1 MISAASPSFVR
12 RTAVS
17 QPVPDWIAE
26 GNRFVLTAQPKQN
39 PQRFEQQTSSARTN
53 VTRNRVLLVDDD
65 SVIRF
70 SIRHYLELRGM
81 HVTEAEGVLDARQ
94 KFAGGSID
102 AAVLDFSL
110 PDGDGMELLSHFKGA
125 DPEVPVI
132 VLTGQGS
139 IELAVRAIKEGAEQ
153 FLTKPVELPALHSLL
168 TRAVQ
173 NKRFRQQSLVTQS
186 KAQRDRL
193 NPFLGTS
200 AAMRRLEELAR
211 RVVRS
216 ESPILIQGET
226 GSGKGVL
233 AKWIHEK
240 SQRADEV
247 FMDLNCAG
255 LEREFL
261 ETELFGHER
270 GAFTGAVHAK
280 PGLLEV
286 ADGGTVFLDE
296 IGDIGLAVQPKLLKV
311 LEAHQFRRLG
321 DIRDRTV
328 DIRLISATHRD
339 LRELVRKQLFRE
351 DLFFRI
357 TIIPIRIPPL
367 RERQEDIPLLAMDI
381 LRRIVSKRGCSAIEL
396 DDAAMAALVEYSW
409 PGNIREMHNVLERA
423 AQIARHSVLS
433 VKDLEL
439 QYPVNVPSKG
449 NGKQAAGTD
458 SHLTLRELESRYI
471 EAVLLEESGSIDRAA
486 RRLGISRSSLYS
498 KVKSKEVERRFAQC

>member
-1 MISAASPSFVR
+1 
-12 RTAVS
+12 
-17 QPVPDWIAE
+17 
-26 GNRFVLTAQPKQN
+26 
-39 PQRFEQQTSSARTN
+39 

-65 SVIRF
+65 AVIRF
-70 SIRHYLELRGM
+70 SIRHYLELKGM
-81 HVTEAEGVLDARQ
+81 QVMEAEGVQTARER
-94 KFAGGSID
+94 FAAGRVDLAII
-102 AAVLDFSL
+102 DFSL
-110 PDGDGMELLSHFKGA
+110 PDGDGMELLEHFKST
-125 DPEVPVI
+125 DPEVPII

-139 IELAVRAIKEGAEQ
+139 IELAVRAIKQGAEQ

-168 TRAVQ
+168 LRAVE
-173 NKRFRQQSLVTQS
+173 NKRFRQQSFVNQS
-186 KAQRDRL
+186 RAQRERL

-200 AAMRRLEELAR
+200 AAIRRLEELAR

-233 AKWIHEK
+233 AKWIHEN
-240 SQRADEV
+240 SPRADEV

-270 GAFTGAVHAK
+270 GAFTGAVNAK
-280 PGLLEV
+280 LGLLEV
-286 ADGGTVFLDE
+286 ADRGTVFLDE
-296 IGDIGLAVQPKLLKV
+296 IGDIDLAVQPKLLKV

-321 DIRDRTV
+321 DVRDRTV

-339 LRELVRKQLFRE
+339 LKELVRQQLFRE

-367 RERQEDIPLLAMDI
+367 RERQDDIPLLANDI
-381 LRRIVSKRGCSAIEL
+381 LARISGQRGCGAMEL
-396 DDAAMAALVEYSW
+396 DPTAMIVLTQYSW

-423 AQIARHSVLS
+423 AQIGRHRVLT

-439 QYPVNVPSKG
+439 QYPVCTPS
-449 NGKQAAGTD
+449 NGD
-458 SHLTLRELESRYI
+458 SQRPMPTQHSLTLREVESRYI
-471 EAVLLEESGSIDRAA
+471 EAVLQEESGSVDRAA
-486 RRLGISRSSLYS
+486 QRLGISRSSLYS
-498 KVKSKEVERRFAQC
+498 KVKNKEVERGLA

>member
-1 MISAASPSFVR
+1 M
-12 RTAVS
+12 
-17 QPVPDWIAE
+17 
-26 GNRFVLTAQPKQN
+26 
-39 PQRFEQQTSSARTN
+39 
-53 VTRNRVLLVDDD
+53 TRNRVLLVDDD

-70 SIRHYLELRGM
+70 SIRRFLELRGM
-81 HVTEAEGVLDARQ
+81 HITEAEGVRDAQ
-94 KFAGGSID
+94 EKFDGGNID
-102 AAVLDFSL
+102 AAILDFSL
-110 PDGDGMELLSHFKGA
+110 PDGDGMELLAHFKDA

-153 FLTKPVELPALHSLL
+153 FLTKPVELPALYSLL
-168 TRAVQ
+168 MRAVE

-200 AAMRRLEELAR
+200 TAMRRLEELAR

-233 AKWIHEK
+233 AKWIHEN
-240 SQRADEV
+240 SLRADEV

-286 ADGGTVFLDE
+286 ADRGTVFLDE
-296 IGDIGLAVQPKLLKV
+296 IGDIDLAVQPKLLKV
-311 LEAHQFRRLG
+311 LEAHKFRRLG
-321 DIRDRTV
+321 DVRDRTV

-367 RERQEDIPLLAMDI
+367 RERQQDIPLLSREI
-381 LRRIVSKRGCSAIEL
+381 LQRIASKRGCSAFEL
-396 DDAAMAALVEYSW
+396 DNAAMATLVEYSW

-423 AQIARHSVLS
+423 AQIARHRILS

-439 QYPVNVPSKG
+439 QYPVNTPSNG
-449 NGKQAAGTD
+449 NGRLAAGAE
-458 SHLTLRELESRYI
+458 SYLTLREVESRYI
-471 EAVLLEESGSIDRAA
+471 EAILHEESGSIDRAA

-498 KVKSKEVERRFAQC
+498 KVRNKEVERPVAPC